1 MNFMVQSDI
10 TLKYPNDFDLG
21 RNVRK
26 LVNQSIVE
34 RPWGSY
40 EVLYEA
46 DTYKVKRVI
55 VKSGKRIS
63 YQYHQNRSEHWTI
76 VQGTGN
82 FILDGMN
89 RTVTVGD
96 VLSIDIGSLHRIHN
110 ISTCD
115 LIVIETQIGVCD
127 ESDIVRIDDDFNR

>member
-1 MNFMVQSDI
+1 M
-10 TLKYPNDFDLG
+10 KYPNDADLG
-21 RNVRK
+21 RNVRSTI
-26 LVNQSIVE
+26 NSSIVE

-40 EVLYEA
+40 EVLYET
-46 DTYKVKRVI
+46 DTYKVKRFI

-63 YQYHQNRSEHWTI
+63 YQYHNNRSEHWCI
-76 VQGTGN
+76 VQGKGN

-96 VLSIDIGSLHRIHN
+96 VLSIDVGSLHRIHN
-110 ISTCD
+110 IGMED
-115 LIVIETQIGVCD
+115 LVVIETQLGICE